1 MGFIYTFAICVI
13 LILIAKTCL
22 RTSASS
28 GAGSNDEDPN
38 QFVRDELDP
47 TNPNNFVLRSNH
59 HLDDD
64 EIDNHQYSAAN
75 QDED

>member
-1 MGFIYTFAICVI
+1 MGFIITLVSCVF
-13 LILIAKTCL
+13 LVLLAKLCL
-22 RTSASS
+22 GSGASS
-28 GAGSNDEDPN
+28 GAGSNGDDPN

-47 TNPNNFVLRSNH
+47 TNPNNFVLRSH
-59 HLDDD
+59 QHLDDD